1 MNSGRGAG
9 MPRRLA
15 VTGVLAILAA
25 LVPTTALAGPPEKGT
40 LSKVAPAGNQS
51 SWQVRAAKGTS
62 APATSATVA
71 AYPAD
76 CIGVSDYP
84 HLSEHNPGYVSAQV
98 RTECRVQR
106 AWMYA
111 YGEMY
116 RDRWYGRSC
125 WTLPRAPQNGPTA
138 RFVPFPRGGATGL
151 DGTPTGCTAITRLTI
166 GTSTPPAATRCG
178 ASSEIA

>member
-51 SWQVRAAKGTS
+51 SWQVRAGKGTS
-62 APATSATVA
+62 APDTSATVA

-84 HLSEHNPGYVSAQV
+84 HLSEHNPGYVAAQV

-116 RDRWYGRSC
+116 RDRWYG
-125 WTLPRAPQNGPTA
+125 PQL
-138 RFVPFPRGGATGL
+138 L
-151 DGTPTGCTAITRLTI
+151 DT
-166 GTSTPPAATRCG
+166 
-178 ASSEIA
+178 ASSSTKWTYGKVRAIPSWRCYGAGRYTYRVYGYHEVDDWYKYSSSSNTLWC